1 MLGDLNAGIG
11 QAHNP
16 RSQKVVD
23 LLMDLVLANLL
34 HHFRQRWWFC
44 HMKKSSQV
52 RQGILLRER
61 CDHILGM
68 DRRQFE
74 MVGIRDVRNYS
85 SDNFAL
91 QARLLQHPTQ

>member
-44 HMKKSSQV
+44 HMKKS
-52 RQGILLRER
+52 
-61 CDHILGM
+61 
-68 DRRQFE
+68 
-74 MVGIRDVRNYS
+74 
-85 SDNFAL
+85 
-91 QARLLQHPTQ
+91 